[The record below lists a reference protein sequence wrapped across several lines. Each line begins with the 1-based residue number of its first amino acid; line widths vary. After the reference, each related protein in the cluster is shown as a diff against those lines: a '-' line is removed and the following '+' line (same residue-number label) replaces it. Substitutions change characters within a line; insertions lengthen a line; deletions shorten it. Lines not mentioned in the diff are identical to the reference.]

1 MTKSHVPLSKRI
13 LDLVLAIPG
22 VILLS
27 PLLGIIALLVRV
39 YHGRPVLFKQLR
51 PGLGEK
57 PFILYKFRTMTGARD
72 TQGQLLPDECG

>member
-1 MTKSHVPLSKRI
+1 
-13 LDLVLAIPG
+13 
-22 VILLS
+22 
-27 PLLGIIALLVRV
+27 VRV

-72 TQGQLLPDECG
+72 SQGQLLPDEVRLTSFGRFLRSSSLDELPELSMCCAAR